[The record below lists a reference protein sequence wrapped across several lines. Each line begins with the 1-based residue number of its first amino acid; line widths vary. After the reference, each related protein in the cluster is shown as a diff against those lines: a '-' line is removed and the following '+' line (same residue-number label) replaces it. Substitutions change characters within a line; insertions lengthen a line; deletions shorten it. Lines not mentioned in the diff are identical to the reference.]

1 MEENIVY
8 EYVASSVKGNG
19 RDKNEDR
26 IMVNNTVISDGSI
39 SGVKKDNFIAVV
51 CDGVGG
57 TNGGEI
63 AAEMVASGFVG
74 YEVEKASAYLLNHHI
89 QNINT
94 SVMNAQKQ
102 LSKYKNMASTAA
114 GIMFWKNRF
123 LLFNLGDTRIYEA
136 KDNSVLL
143 KTKDHTLGTSKAE
156 VSHGIR
162 QDALTRYIGG
172 FGHACNPSIVR
183 GCISGTERYFLVCS
197 DGIHKKIPDE
207 VLGDILSERSSLED
221 KKRAILNLSIQNGS
235 TDDKSLVLVRYA
247 A

>member
-1 MEENIVY
+1 MF

-26 IMVNNTVISDGSI
+26 IMVNNTVVSDGSI
-39 SGVKKDNFIAVV
+39 SGVKEDDFIAVV

-57 TNGGEI
+57 RDGGEI

-74 YEVEKASAYLLNHHI
+74 YEVEKASAYSLNHHI

-94 SVMNAQKQ
+94 SVINAQKQ
-102 LSKYKNMASTAA
+102 LPRYKNMASAAA

-136 KDNSVLL
+136 KDNSILL
-143 KTKDHTLGTSKAE
+143 KTKDHTLGTDRVEA
-156 VSHGIR
+156 SHSIR
-162 QDALTRYIGG
+162 RDALTRYIGG

-183 GCISGTERYFLVCS
+183 GCVSGDERCFLVCS
-197 DGIHKKIPDE
+197 DGIYKKIPDG
-207 VLGDILSERSSLED
+207 VLGDILSDGSSLED
-221 KKRAILNLSIQNGS
+221 KKRVILNLSTQNGS

>member
-1 MEENIVY
+1 MF
-8 EYVASSVKGNG
+8 EYVASSIKGNG
-19 RDKNEDR
+19 REKNEDR
-26 IMVNNTVISDGSI
+26 IMVNNTVVSDGSI
-39 SGVKKDNFIAVV
+39 SGMKEKDFIAVV

-57 TNGGEI
+57 TAGGEI

-74 YEVEKASAYLLNHHI
+74 YEVGKASAYSLNHHI

-94 SVMNAQKQ
+94 SVLNAQKQ
-102 LSKYKNMASTAA
+102 LPRYKNMASTAA

-123 LLFNLGDTRIYEA
+123 LMFNLGDTRIYEV
-136 KDNSVLL
+136 KDNLIL
-143 KTKDHTLGTSKAE
+143 IKTKDHTLKTERGEESQ
-156 VSHGIR
+156 SIQRG
-162 QDALTRYIGG
+162 ALTRYIGG

-183 GCISGTERYFLVCS
+183 GCITGDERCYLVCS

-207 VLGDILSERSSLED
+207 VLGNILSDGSSLED
-221 KKRAILNLSIQNGS
+221 KKRAILNLSTQNGS